1 MVCTAQVT
9 VITAEAAQTV
19 VSAALAHGLANSCPI
34 AAAVVDAGGGLV
46 AFLRAPGTPFHSAD
60 IAQDKAYTAA
70 AFKQPSE
77 ALYAQISANDGLRRG
92 LLSRSRLAMF
102 GGGLPI
108 VIDGECVGAIGVSG
122 GSEEFDIA
130 CARAGLA
137 ALGR

>member
-1 MVCTAQVT
+1 MVFT
-9 VITAEAAQTV
+9 VRIANITAEAAQTV
-19 VSAALAHGLANSCPI
+19 VSAAVAPGLADGCPI
-34 AAAVVDAGGGLV
+34 AAAVVDAAGGLV

-60 IAQDKAYTAA
+60 IAQDKAYTSA

-77 ALYAQISANDGLRRG
+77 ALYAQISTNDGLRQG

-108 VIDGECVGAIGVSG
+108 VIDGECIGAIGVSG

-130 CARAGLA
+130 CARAGLD